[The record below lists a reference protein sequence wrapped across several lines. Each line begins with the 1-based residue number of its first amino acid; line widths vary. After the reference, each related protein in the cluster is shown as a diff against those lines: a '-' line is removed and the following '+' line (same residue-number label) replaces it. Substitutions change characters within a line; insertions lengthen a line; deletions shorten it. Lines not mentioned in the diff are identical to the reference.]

1 MRYMLV
7 FLFSLFLSNIVFA
20 EDTTVEMLNKLNKRS
35 MVFSK
40 EIVRIKLGDTMKILI
55 AVGSKEF
62 SGPTL
67 QVGMKVA
74 KAFNA
79 STTIVDVGKK
89 IGKFDSKV
97 AVLAQERMESWEF
110 ERPGVD
116 VLEWAFQYLEKNNFI
131 ESQIIEAG
139 FPKNTLVETGAS
151 RAEVYLKGTV
161 CEDVKLILR
170 NGNIISELREEVQS
184 GNYDVTIIGGSQKR
198 RMAHDLIQYIDSS
211 IFVVNQI
218 DTNRTYRILL
228 AVNDSKGTKKAVRF
242 SLSEILGSSSN
253 SEGWFSIP
261 KKFKFRLVG
270 ASIAW

>member
-1 MRYMLV
+1 
-7 FLFSLFLSNIVFA
+7 
-20 EDTTVEMLNKLNKRS
+20 
-35 MVFSK
+35 
-40 EIVRIKLGDTMKILI
+40 MKILI

-170 NGNIISELREEVQS
+170 NGNIISELRDDLNNKNHMWEEWLTREE
-184 GNYDVTIIGGSQKR
+184 NLNRELRK
-198 RMAHDLIQYIDSS
+198 
-211 IFVVNQI
+211 FNVNIRNLKEEDQFHK
-218 DTNRTYRILL
+218 T
-228 AVNDSKGTKKAVRF
+228 
-242 SLSEILGSSSN
+242 LSNL
-253 SEGWFSIP
+253 
-261 KKFKFRLVG
+261 
-270 ASIAW
+270 